1 MAKVKYI
8 TVQQHHFKEP
18 GKYRYIAQCKSRG
31 QVDIRDISRDLSHAS
46 TLNAADIVAV
56 IEGLIHT
63 IGHALSDGY
72 IVKLGDF
79 GSFYLS
85 LKAEPRNTPQ
95 EVNANSIK
103 GCKVYFRAGKE
114 LARKLAETS
123 FSTK

>member
-1 MAKVKYI
+1 MAVKYV
-8 TVQQHHFKEP
+8 TVQQHDFRNPDKP
-18 GKYRYIAQCKSRG
+18 RYIAQCKSRG
-31 QVDIRDISRDLSHAS
+31 HVDVRDISRDLSHAS

-79 GSFYLS
+79 GSFYLALEADS
-85 LKAEPRNTPQ
+85 KNTPK
-95 EVNANSIK
+95 EVNAHSIK

-114 LARKLAETS
+114 LVRTLAETS